1 MVCFFVRMSIFSM
14 PRNYLGTQDGC
25 YDSLPQPT
33 FQTVLIGISYLE
45 SEPWGSDAHYEALHR
60 VDVTL
65 YLSATQA
72 RVNILG

>member
-1 MVCFFVRMSIFSM
+1 MSISCIHAIYPSAIDF
-14 PRNYLGTQDGC
+14 C

-33 FQTVLIGISYLE
+33 FETVLIGISYLE
-45 SEPWGSDAHYEALHR
+45 SEPWVSDAHYEALHR

-72 RVNILG
+72 RMNILG